1 MTITNQEM
9 LDRLDAVLKR
19 KLFNYHIR
27 YYEAFS
33 RKMPPPLAFLVIDS
47 EEVILAEYRG
57 HWSGTEGEIG
67 LSIKHPDVIKLFRNY
82 YDHIWH
88 DAEPIKEGDYCNRE
102 LLEKIRQGLIGQ

>member
-1 MTITNQEM
+1 
-9 LDRLDAVLKR
+9 
-19 KLFNYHIR
+19 
-27 YYEAFS
+27 
-33 RKMPPPLAFLVIDS
+33 MPPPLAFLVIDS